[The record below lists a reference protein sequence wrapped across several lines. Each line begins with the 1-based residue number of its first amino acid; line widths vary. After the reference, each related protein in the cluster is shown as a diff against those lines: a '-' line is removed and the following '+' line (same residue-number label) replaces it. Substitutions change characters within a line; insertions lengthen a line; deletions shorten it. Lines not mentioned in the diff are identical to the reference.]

1 MGDHVTSSN
10 LDDSL
15 SWNTTTRKLAV
26 AFVPGFV
33 LAGRYLDDDATTDTT
48 ATFIDFDTEVNV
60 APFTLDL
67 RDADHAA
74 GMHFWIR
81 LSSNSTGSLTVQ
93 RPAAGSTKTISG
105 KFAGQTL
112 SAATSLALLQG
123 DGVLRVKPDGDN
135 WAIY

>member
-26 AFVPGFV
+26 AGIPGFV
-33 LAGRYLDDDATTDTT
+33 LAGRYLDDDALSDTT

-60 APFTLDL
+60 GPFTFDL

-74 GMHFWIR
+74 GMNYWIR
-81 LSSNSTGSLTVQ
+81 VTSNSTGTLTVQ
-93 RPAAGSTKTISG
+93 RPTAGSTKTISG
-105 KFAGQTL
+105 RFAGQTL
-112 SAATSLALLQG
+112 SGATSVVVAAG
-123 DGVLRVKPDGDN
+123 DDVLRVQPSGDN